1 MTVYRFDSDE
11 SSWKRLGQ
19 SIYGDKAY
27 DYFGWSINLSYDGST
42 IAIGSPGY
50 WLNEDRPGYVRVF
63 SLAIG
68 DDIYTGTWNQ
78 IGRDILGEADGV
90 EFGISVSLSADGKTF
105 AVGAWYNDG
114 NGRVESGHVR
124 VYQMSDSISGWMQL
138 GDDIDGQAA
147 MDNAG
152 YAVSLSADGSKV
164 AIGSPWNSDSGIN
177 SGHVR
182 VFVME

>member
-1 MTVYRFDSDE
+1 
-11 SSWKRLGQ
+11 
-19 SIYGDKAY
+19 
-27 DYFGWSINLSYDGST
+27 
-42 IAIGSPGY
+42 
-50 WLNEDRPGYVRVF
+50 
-63 SLAIG
+63 
-68 DDIYTGTWNQ
+68 
-78 IGRDILGEADGV
+78 
-90 EFGISVSLSADGKTF
+90 
-105 AVGAWYNDG
+105 
-114 NGRVESGHVR
+114 
-124 VYQMSDSISGWMQL
+124 MSDSLSSWMQL